1 MATWYKRFPLP
12 NPQSLDFLHI
22 SLPSPLCYNPGK
34 LHCFPQEQVL
44 SAERLGEILALVG
57 LGLLVLST
65 MGRRRVRQ
73 RRQLPTGAF
82 GLWVRWGDFAAFGF
96 LLAGLVLMYAGK

>member
-1 MATWYKRFPLP
+1 L
-12 NPQSLDFLHI
+12 N
-22 SLPSPLCYNPGK
+22 
-34 LHCFPQEQVL
+34 
-44 SAERLGEILALVG
+44 AERLGEILAMVG

-73 RRQLPTGAF
+73 SRKLPTGVF

-96 LLAGLVLMYAGK
+96 LLAGLVLMWAGK